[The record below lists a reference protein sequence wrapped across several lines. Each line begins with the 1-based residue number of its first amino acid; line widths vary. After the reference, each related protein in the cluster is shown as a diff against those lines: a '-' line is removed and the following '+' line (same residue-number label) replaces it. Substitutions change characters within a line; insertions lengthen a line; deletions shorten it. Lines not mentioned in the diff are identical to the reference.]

1 MFERGRTHRVAEDT
15 SQDMKGRFLGGAV
28 VGALLGVA
36 FGLYLDKQVYR
47 RQRPE
52 TPRCCEPPRNS
63 PAQGR

>member
-1 MFERGRTHRVAEDT
+1 
-15 SQDMKGRFLGGAV
+15 MKGRFLGGAV